1 MKGQKKSAGADALQ
15 PALSPMHLSPPYV
28 KCSRPFQAEL
38 NKASGSEP
46 VPEQVCDSSTC
57 VSAGARFSFSRPDK
71 ESDLWQNERK
81 KKKKKKKDLSAP
93 WQAGAIQR
101 IRLPPT
107 PTCSPQMMLTG
118 CWEGR
123 GGAGMEEG
131 WVQVSLISS

>member
-1 MKGQKKSAGADALQ
+1 MKGQKKSPGADALQ

-81 KKKKKKKDLSAP
+81 KKKKKKGSVSSLAGWSHPKNQTSPNTHLLSPDDADRVL
-93 WQAGAIQR
+93 GR
-101 IRLPPT
+101 K
-107 PTCSPQMMLTG
+107 
-118 CWEGR
+118 R
-123 GGAGMEEG
+123 GGGDG
-131 WVQVSLISS
+131 GGLSSGIFDF